1 MAPIETLRG
10 ATPEKIKDEFNNR
23 WEPRGWRP
31 LSHGTDGD
39 PKQPQFLLI
48 YRSPA
53 RIQVIVSEPETQ
65 SEVVELT
72 GEKIERIRER
82 IKEVFSTGR
91 NVEASLRSSRGLVG
105 EGAAD
110 DNIFLLRPPLYN
122 QPISRFFNSLWTR
135 GITTVTDLL
144 RTPPDEYIRGTGKKS
159 RAAIEGIKEILLGD

>member
-10 ATPEKIKDEFNNR
+10 ATPEEIKAEFNIR

-31 LSHGTDGD
+31 FSHGTDGD
-39 PKQPQFLLI
+39 LKQPQFLLV

-53 RIQVIVSEPETQ
+53 RIQVIVPESEAQP
-65 SEVVELT
+65 EVVELT
-72 GEKIERIRER
+72 PEKIKRIRER
-82 IKEVFSTGR
+82 IKEVFSTGKDT
-91 NVEASLRSSRGLVG
+91 EASLRSSRGLVG

-122 QPISRFFNSLWTR
+122 QPISSFFNRLWTG
-135 GITTVTDLL
+135 GIRTVTDLL
-144 RTPPDEYIRGTGKKS
+144 QTPPEEYIRGTGKKS